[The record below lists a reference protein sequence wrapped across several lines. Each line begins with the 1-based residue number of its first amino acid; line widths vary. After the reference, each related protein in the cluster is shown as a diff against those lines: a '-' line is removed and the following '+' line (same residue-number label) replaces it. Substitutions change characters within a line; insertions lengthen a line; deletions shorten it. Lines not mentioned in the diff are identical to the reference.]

1 MPSKDEII
9 EQLESLI
16 LRRNQELGD
25 ARITAVN
32 LSADNMSLNNLVD
45 NLRAEIEEKDKQIA
59 LLNALN
65 KPL

>member
-1 MPSKDEII
+1 MPTKDEII
-9 EQLESLI
+9 KQQDALI

-25 ARITAVN
+25 MRITAIN
-32 LSADNMSLNNLVD
+32 LSADNMSLNNLVE

>member
-32 LSADNMSLNNLVD
+32 LSADNMSLNNIVD